1 VDFLETRLLPAVA
14 FARTVQYRA
23 EAMDLPQ
30 LLLSLIVIY
39 GSARLF
45 GELATRVGQSAVLG
59 ELLAGVLVGS
69 SVLGWVEPTQT
80 LKLMGDIGV
89 MLLLFEIG
97 LESDLQT
104 FLKVGRSAAA
114 VAIIGVIMPFALG
127 YGMAI
132 ALNLTSLQAVFIGAT
147 LTATSVA
154 VSARTLDDLGRLK
167 SPEGNIILGA
177 AVLDDILGLVILSV
191 VVGLVR
197 TGSVSWLAAGQVA
210 GLAIV
215 FLLGATLLGS
225 RYAHWFGAFVGRMQ
239 HRGSLIVLA
248 VTFALALGY
257 AGTLVHLAPLIGAF
271 AAGLIL
277 ARTEHRTHLGESIKP
292 VADVFVPIFFVL
304 VGAAVDLSHF
314 NPFNQQN
321 GPILLLAGGL
331 TVVAVLGKLAA
342 GLGAGGKVNRWAVGI
357 GMLPRGEVGLIFA
370 GVGLSS
376 AIISTA
382 EYGAILLVVTLTTV
396 LSPLLLKKYFKAA

>member
-1 VDFLETRLLPAVA
+1 
-14 FARTVQYRA
+14 
-23 EAMDLPQ
+23 MDLPH

-39 GSARLF
+39 ASARLF
-45 GELATRVGQSAVLG
+45 GELAARLGQSAVLG
-59 ELLAGVLVGS
+59 ELLAGVLVGG
-69 SVLGWVEPTQT
+69 SVLGWMAPTET
-80 LKLMGDIGV
+80 LTLMGDIGV

-97 LESDLQT
+97 LESDLQM

-114 VAIIGVIMPFALG
+114 VATIGVIAPFALG
-127 YGMAI
+127 CGVAV

-154 VSARTLDDLGRLK
+154 VSARTLGDLGRLK

-191 VVGLVR
+191 VVGLVQ
-197 TGSVSWLAAGQVA
+197 TGTVSWLAAGQAAALA
-210 GLAIV
+210 GA
-215 FLLGATLLGS
+215 FLLGAILLGN
-225 RYAHWFGAFVGRMQ
+225 RFAHWFGLLVGRMRS
-239 HRGSLIVLA
+239 RGGVIVSA

-271 AAGLIL
+271 AAGLVL
-277 ARTEHRTHLGESIKP
+277 ARTEHQAHIGDAVKP

-304 VGAAVDLSHF
+304 VGAAVDLSRL
-314 NPFNQQN
+314 NPFDGRNRTV
-321 GPILLLAGGL
+321 LLLAGAL
-331 TVVAVLGKLAA
+331 TAVAMLGKLAA
-342 GLGAGGKVNRWAVGI
+342 GLGAGGRTNRWAVGA

-376 AIISTA
+376 AVISTA
-382 EYGAILLVVTLTTV
+382 EYGAVLVVVAVTTL
-396 LSPLLLKKYFKAA
+396 LSPLLLRRCFKTG

>member
-1 VDFLETRLLPAVA
+1 
-14 FARTVQYRA
+14 
-23 EAMDLPQ
+23 MDLSQ

-45 GELATRVGQSAVLG
+45 GELAARVGQSAVLG

-97 LESDLQT
+97 LESDLPA
-104 FLKVGRSAAA
+104 FLKAGRSAAA
-114 VAIIGVIMPFALG
+114 VAVIGVVMPFVSGYGVALALG
-127 YGMAI
+127 
-132 ALNLTSLQAVFIGAT
+132 LTPLQAVFIGAT

-154 VSARTLDDLGRLK
+154 VSARTLDSLGRLK

-191 VVGLVR
+191 VVGFVR
-197 TGSVSWLAAGQVA
+197 TGSASWLAAGQAA
-210 GLAIV
+210 GLATA
-215 FLLGATLLGS
+215 FLIGAVLLGS
-225 RYAHWFGAFVGRMQ
+225 RYAHWFGSVVNRMQ
-239 HRGSLIVLA
+239 HRGSVIVSA
-248 VTFALALGY
+248 VTFALAMGY

-277 ARTEHRTHLGESIKP
+277 SKTEHQAHIEDTIKP
-292 VADVFVPIFFVL
+292 VGDIFVPIFFVL
-304 VGAAVDLSHF
+304 IGAAVDLQYL
-314 NPFNQQN
+314 NPFNSQN
-321 GPILLLAGGL
+321 WPILLLAGGL
-331 TVVAVLGKLAA
+331 TVVAVLGKLVS
-342 GLGAGGKVNRWAVGI
+342 GLGAGGTTNRWAVGI

-376 AIISTA
+376 AVISTA

-396 LSPLLLKKYFKAA
+396 LAPLLLKKCFKTA

>member
-1 VDFLETRLLPAVA
+1 
-14 FARTVQYRA
+14 
-23 EAMDLPQ
+23 MDLSQ

-45 GELATRVGQSAVLG
+45 GELAVRVGQSAVLG
-59 ELLAGVLVGS
+59 ELLAGVLVGG

-104 FLKVGRSAAA
+104 FLKVGRSAASVA
-114 VAIIGVIMPFALG
+114 VIGVVMPFALG
-127 YGMAI
+127 YGVAI
-132 ALNLTSLQAVFIGAT
+132 AMNLTSLQAVFIGAT
-147 LTATSVA
+147 MTATSVA

-167 SPEGNIILGA
+167 SPEGSIILGA

-191 VVGLVR
+191 IVGLVQ
-197 TGSVSWLAAGQVA
+197 TGSVSWLAAGQAA

-225 RYAHWFGAFVGRMQ
+225 RYAHWFGVLVGRMR
-239 HRGSLIVLA
+239 HRGSLIVSA

-271 AAGLIL
+271 TAGLIL
-277 ARTEHRTHLGESIKP
+277 ARTEHRIHLGESIKP
-292 VADVFVPIFFVL
+292 VADIFVPIFFVL

-321 GPILLLAGGL
+321 RPILLLAGGL

-382 EYGAILLVVTLTTV
+382 EYGAILLVVALTTL

>member
-1 VDFLETRLLPAVA
+1 
-14 FARTVQYRA
+14 
-23 EAMDLPQ
+23 MDLSQ

-45 GELATRVGQSAVLG
+45 GELAARVGQSAVLG

-97 LESDLQT
+97 LESDLPA
-104 FLKVGRSAAA
+104 FLKAGRSAAA
-114 VAIIGVIMPFALG
+114 VAVIGVVMPFVSGYGVALALG
-127 YGMAI
+127 
-132 ALNLTSLQAVFIGAT
+132 LTPLQAVFIGAT

-154 VSARTLDDLGRLK
+154 VSARTLDSLGRLK

-191 VVGLVR
+191 VVGFVR
-197 TGSVSWLAAGQVA
+197 TGSASWLAAGQAA
-210 GLAIV
+210 GLAAL
-215 FLLGATLLGS
+215 FLLGAIILGN
-225 RYAHWFGAFVGRMQ
+225 RYAHWFGSIVNRMR
-239 HRGSLIVLA
+239 HRGGVIVSA
-248 VTFALALGY
+248 VTFALAMGY

-277 ARTEHRTHLGESIKP
+277 SKTEHQAHIEGTIKP
-292 VADVFVPIFFVL
+292 VGDIFVPIFFVL
-304 VGAAVDLSHF
+304 IGAAVDLQYL
-314 NPFNQQN
+314 NPFNSQN
-321 GPILLLAGGL
+321 WPILLLAGGL
-331 TVVAVLGKLAA
+331 TVVAVLGKLVS
-342 GLGAGGKVNRWAVGI
+342 GLGAGGTTNRWAVGI

-376 AIISTA
+376 AVISTA

-396 LSPLLLKKYFKAA
+396 LAPLLLKKCFKTA